1 MVGERSMK
9 RGLTVD
15 VLFDLAHFRVHTT
28 MKSRASYIIPLP
40 TTVIGFF
47 FAILGKSREEYIK
60 KRIMFKAGAKLL
72 EIKGICREY
81 AQLLKL
87 HSKWRERPQKSTEE
101 LIILFRPK
109 YRFAIWGSKET
120 IDELYDRINEFSFEF
135 VPYAGINDFIF
146 FDVEN
151 PKLYNKYKEM
161 DEIENT
167 YLPQNLFSSLEM
179 SENSII
185 YNLPYVYS
193 GLPKTV
199 IMGLNVKFKLKEKVS
214 VIGGVPLYD
223 CFLRL

>member
-1 MVGERSMK
+1 ME

-28 MKSRASYIIPLP
+28 MKSRSSYIIPLP

-47 FAILGKSREEYIK
+47 FAILGKSRDGYIK
-60 KRIMFKAGAKLL
+60 ERTKFKAGAKLL
-72 EIKGICREY
+72 EIKGICREN

-87 HSKWRERPQKSTEE
+87 KRGKEEQTTEE
-101 LIILFRPK
+101 LIILFKPK
-109 YRFAIWGSKET
+109 YRFAIWGNNET
-120 IDELYDRINEFSFEF
+120 IDELYERINEFNFEF

-151 PKLYNKYKEM
+151 PKLYDKYEET
-161 DEIENT
+161 DEIEDT

-179 SENSII
+179 SENSIV

-199 IMGLNVKFKLKEKVS
+199 IMGLNVKFKLKEKVN
-214 VIGGVPLYD
+214 VIGEVPLYD